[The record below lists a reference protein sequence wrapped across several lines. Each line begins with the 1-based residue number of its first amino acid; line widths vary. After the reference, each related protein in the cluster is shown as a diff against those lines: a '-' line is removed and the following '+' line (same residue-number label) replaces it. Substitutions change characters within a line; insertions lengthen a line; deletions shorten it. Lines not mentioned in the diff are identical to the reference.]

1 MKTTLSLPF
10 NSYDFFGYLLPGT
23 LFAFGTAYVFW
34 EDLPLK
40 SWLTEKH
47 EINAF
52 VVVLVL
58 LGLLAGLYFIGQI
71 IGSISHL
78 LYDRLVVRNIIGY
91 PFQYIL
97 DLKPRP
103 EDSMRI
109 TYLLLIICG
118 LQYVF
123 APSMYELWCLFVP
136 ADVAWVRTV
145 IWVASWSV
153 VFVGAFLL
161 RFCLV
166 CSRIS
171 SMDSQGHVVKE
182 QKNDKNSIENDG
194 LMKKICCG
202 GVRVLWYLSV
212 LLRKISSTDTRV
224 NIGIRNNFLNRV
236 KNDYGIELEKEENYN
251 SDAYWIA
258 YIGLLNTDQKH
269 DAKIGNWLN
278 LYGCLRNYSCV
289 FLILSIVIAV
299 SQWME
304 MMKEPATIS
313 DTKILLVFLGLC
325 FILFIRYWI
334 IFFGYYSKYIIRAF
348 ALKEKQRCEKK

>member
-1 MKTTLSLPF
+1 MKTTFSLPF

-23 LFAFGTAYVFW
+23 LFAFGGAYVFW
-34 EDLPLK
+34 DKLPLE
-40 SWLTEKH
+40 SCLTQESK
-47 EINAF
+47 INAF
-52 VVVLVL
+52 IVVLVL

-78 LYDRLVVRNIIGY
+78 LYDRLLVRNIIGY

-109 TYLLLIICG
+109 TYLLLLVCG
-118 LQYVF
+118 LQYII
-123 APSMYELWCLFVP
+123 APTLYELLCMTPLVNI
-136 ADVAWVRTV
+136 AWICTI
-145 IWVASWSV
+145 IWVTFWTC
-153 VFVGAFLL
+153 VFILAFSL

-166 CSRIS
+166 FSRIS
-171 SMDSQGHVVKE
+171 GMDNYGRKKTKKRDDDE
-182 QKNDKNSIENDG
+182 NSIENDG
-194 LMKKICCG
+194 LMKKFCCG

-212 LLRKISSTDTRV
+212 LLRKISSTDTKV
-224 NIGIRNNFLNRV
+224 NKEIRKKFIDGV
-236 KNDYGIELEKEENYN
+236 KTDYEIDLEKEENYN

-258 YIGLLNTDQKH
+258 YIGLLNANQKH
-269 DAKIGNWLN
+269 GAKIENWLN

-299 SQWME
+299 KQWGE
-304 MMKEPATIS
+304 MVNDVTAVS
-313 DTKILLVFLGLC
+313 DTKILLAFLGLS

-348 ALKEKQRCEKK
+348 ALKEKTE